1 MSTQLVSLEL
11 IKKNLQFSSST
22 TLTTTSQKGMVPKVY
37 LSIPISTISC
47 GSEVVLHNMRLLE
60 DNKYYVVGNNGRKV
74 WEEISSSSLGGFA
87 KGLLCRNCWDGWV
100 FGLLH
105 CDFEFFFG
113 KSISWIYLCFCLF
126 YLFIWIA
133 NMNVR
138 RLWSKTLCDR
148 RWHQCEHLCCS
159 WLRMDCKVYLQWI
172 ISLCMIL
179 WLSLQWSFKNWRVV
193 GVVVGITWTDYSI
206 LMLGSIDWQAWRRLF
221 KSLMFFFPPWNK
233 VNF

>member
-1 MSTQLVSLEL
+1 MTNIDTDMSTQLVSLEL

-60 DNKYYVVGNNGRKV
+60 DNKYYVVGNNRCKV

-113 KSISWIYLCFCLF
+113 EINILNLFVFLFVLFIYLDSQYEC
-126 YLFIWIA
+126 
-133 NMNVR
+133 
-138 RLWSKTLCDR
+138 
-148 RWHQCEHLCCS
+148 
-159 WLRMDCKVYLQWI
+159 
-172 ISLCMIL
+172 
-179 WLSLQWSFKNWRVV
+179 
-193 GVVVGITWTDYSI
+193 
-206 LMLGSIDWQAWRRLF
+206 
-221 KSLMFFFPPWNK
+221 
-233 VNF
+233 